1 MLFYHFDMLDNF
13 IEINSIDTLKKEK
26 ENIEQIIKLYENKKS
41 NLLSITT
48 NMVDVVDS
56 MNKKNLE
63 DFYETFSSLKKL
75 FEDIHIIQELAS
87 HLKKDLNETILF
99 YDTSVENNKNEIKAN
114 LVEYNKQRDELL
126 SRILKFENINTAI
139 LDSAIKLSLN
149 TNISHKKQKK
159 QNKYLNDLSLKE
171 KININIDFEPKDNNT
186 LIISEK
192 EQKAYLPFFYSQV
205 KDIYENS
212 KNIYPSLQYVV
223 NDLYV
228 LPLNHFKNSSIAR
241 FRESFRLIR
250 EKEKGSIANALDLG
264 LELMFKYELNPIIIA
279 ACRNL
284 DELDIYL
291 DCLEENELYDF
302 RCFEI
307 KFEIM
312 PKLLKPTEEN
322 TFFY

>member
-1 MLFYHFDMLDNF
+1 MLFYHFDMLDDF
-13 IEINSIDTLKKEK
+13 INHNLVNNLKTEEK
-26 ENIEQIIKLYENKKS
+26 SIEQIITLYENKKS

-48 NMVDVVDS
+48 NMVEVTES

-75 FEDIHIIQELAS
+75 FEDINIIQELAS
-87 HLKKDLNETILF
+87 HLKKDLNETISL
-99 YDTSVENNKNEIKAN
+99 YHISVENNKNEIKAN

-126 SRILKFENINTAI
+126 NKILKFENINTTI
-139 LDSAIKLSLN
+139 LDSAIKLCLN
-149 TNISHKKQKK
+149 NSHKKEKK
-159 QNKYLNDLSLKE
+159 QNQSLNDSSVKE
-171 KININIDFEPKDNNT
+171 KININIDFEPKDNNI

-212 KNIYPSLQYVV
+212 KNMYPTLQSVV

-291 DCLEENELYDF
+291 DCLDENELYDF
-302 RCFEI
+302 TCFEI
-307 KFEIM
+307 KFEVM
-312 PKLLKPTEEN
+312 PKLLKPTKEN